1 MKNETENFKVTR
13 KKLLI
18 SLFALASTT
27 VLFGYNIDTGYN
39 INETMSADQFHTKEQ
54 VIVILFQSF

>member
-18 SLFALASTT
+18 SLFALASTC

-39 INETMSADQFHTKEQ
+39 INETMSAYQFHTKEQ